1 MCNRPVSSSVATES
15 TPQSS
20 AAEAV
25 AALRVDSTEAFRTV
39 VERAE
44 VLEMIE
50 NAIAEL
56 PPAQRDVVELR
67 TVQVMPKNFDA
78 LVGALT
84 AAAATN

>member
-20 AAEAV
+20 AEAV

>member
-1 MCNRPVSSSVATES
+1 MCNRPVSSSVATKS